1 MIESRQLKKFLKDQW
16 VIVCSGKH
24 FVKTS
29 ELLKGESNAWIRV
42 QEVKLIIIIKGEN
55 TISLLSFEPWERLC
69 SSVSG
74 GWC

>member
-1 MIESRQLKKFLKDQW
+1 MIVR
-16 VIVCSGKH
+16 SGKH

-29 ELLKGESNAWIRV
+29 ELLKGEFNAWIRV
-42 QEVKLIIIIKGEN
+42 QEVKLIIIIKAEN

-69 SSVSG
+69 GSVSG